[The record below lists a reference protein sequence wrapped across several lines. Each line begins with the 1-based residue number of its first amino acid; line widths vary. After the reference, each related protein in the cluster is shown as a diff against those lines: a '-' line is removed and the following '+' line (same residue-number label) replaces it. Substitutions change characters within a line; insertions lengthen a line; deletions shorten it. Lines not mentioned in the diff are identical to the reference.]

1 MIDPASV
8 HLSFSGELIYW
19 RGPSPYHYVAVPP
32 DGCELLRAVAPAAT
46 YGWGVIPVRVT
57 IGRTTFATSLF
68 PRDGGY
74 LVPVKD
80 AVRRAE
86 DVALGDVVDLE
97 VVIRT

>member
-1 MIDPASV
+1 
-8 HLSFSGELIYW
+8 
-19 RGPSPYHYVAVPP
+19 
-32 DGCELLRAVAPAAT
+32 
-46 YGWGVIPVRVT
+46 VT